1 MCGVI
6 KKGYLLFFT
15 TASAFESEALLKSLD
30 VRFKLTPTP
39 REFSSDC
46 GIAIY
51 IEVEDITLLKSILD
65 THKITYNLCLLA
77 ESTP

>member
-15 TASAFESEALLKSLD
+15 TASAFESEALLKNLD

-51 IEVEDITLLKSILD
+51 FEVADITLIESALH
-65 THKITYNLCLLA
+65 THKIA
-77 ESTP
+77 HV

>member
-51 IEVEDITLLKSILD
+51 LLD